1 MRFNLLGPLEIFS
14 GDIPIGI
21 SGHNRRAT
29 LGFLL
34 LHANN
39 VVATSRLLRAVWAG
53 DAPQTA
59 RKILHNAIAD
69 LRGVLADAGPGAPD
83 LLTRAPGYLLRID
96 PLQVDLFRFHEL
108 VEHGRAELTAR
119 SFDTAAATLREALA
133 LWRGPA
139 LADLVESGIRWPEL
153 LTVQNAKLAAIE
165 DCMEA
170 ELAGG
175 RHHEVIGELEAVAE
189 AEPLR
194 ERLAGQLMLALYR
207 CGRQADALTA
217 YRRTRTALVD
227 SLGLDPSRDLQALE
241 RAILNHDA
249 SLALPAPSGKPSPE
263 LASIARLEF
272 PVVPRPSVTL
282 ERKRV
287 SAVLVRAEPDPATD
301 DPEDLG
307 DLHDEQSEVVYAEA
321 RRFGGSV
328 RGSIGSTWLVLFGVP
343 RTGEHDAVNAVRTA
357 LALRDR
363 LDRAHATVTT
373 GDALVSLSGRRAPEV
388 SGVLLE
394 NGLRLLAG
402 TPAGEV
408 RVCAATRA
416 ATGHAFEF
424 AVTGESARVT
434 SSVSTTESGAGQLI
448 GRDRE
453 LGRLHGLL
461 EEVRRWQR
469 AHLVAI
475 LGEPGIGKSALLAEF
490 GRSVREL
497 REPVRVVRARGG
509 EPLEVFAELVRSC
522 AGIDEGGSFGAMAA
536 QLAETVHLLLGT
548 GPSAAWV
555 AAHLRTL
562 VWEPGSAALAES
574 VLCCRALLEGA
585 AATAPLVVLLDDL
598 HLAGEPVHRFVED
611 LAQRLPLLVVTA
623 GKPEPAHRDT
633 TTMTL
638 EPLSDTATTRL
649 LGTLT
654 GQPPRQ
660 YERLVA
666 RIGGNPRFATEYARV
681 LQQEAPGASP
691 SPAWQAAATRWAVC
705 AAPAVPPTVH
715 AMLAAQLDALP
726 PAEKAV
732 VQDAAVLD
740 DPFAPEAVA
749 ALGECDPSDVV
760 KPLEALTRRD
770 LLRAHRRLADGIR
783 VEYSFRSPLLR
794 EVARSQLPR
803 RILAEKQ
810 ARARDWVTPE
820 EASSCS

>member
-1 MRFNLLGPLEIFS
+1 MRFNLLGPLEVFS
-14 GDIPIGI
+14 GDNPIGI

-39 VVATSRLLRAVWAG
+39 VVATSRLLQAVWSG

-69 LRGVLADAGPGAPD
+69 LRGVLAGAGPGAPE
-83 LLTRAPGYLLRID
+83 LLTTAPGYLLRID
-96 PLQVDLFRFHEL
+96 PRQVDLFRFHEL

-139 LADLVESGIRWPEL
+139 LADLIESGIRWPEL

-241 RAILNHDA
+241 RAILNHDP
-249 SLALPAPSGKPSPE
+249 SLSLPAELMETPPA

-272 PVVPRPSVTL
+272 GEPPPRPAAGVTL

-287 SAVLVRAEPDPATD
+287 SAVLVRSEPDPATE

-307 DLHDEQSEVVYAEA
+307 ELHDEQTELVHAEA
-321 RRFGGSV
+321 RRHGGSV

-363 LDRAHATVTT
+363 LCRAHATVTT

-388 SGVLLE
+388 AGGLLAT
-394 NGLRLLAG
+394 GLRMLAEV
-402 TPAGEV
+402 PLGEV
-408 RVCAATRA
+408 RACAVTQAATS
-416 ATGHAFEF
+416 HAFDF
-424 AVTGESARVT
+424 TGQGDTARVDGPVT
-434 SSVSTTESGAGQLI
+434 TTVRPSTGPMI

-461 EEVRRWQR
+461 DEVRRWQR
-469 AHLVAI
+469 SHLVAV
-475 LGEPGIGKSALLAEF
+475 LGEPGIGKSRLLAEF
-490 GRSVREL
+490 GRSAREL
-497 REPVRVVRARGG
+497 REPVRVVRALGG

-522 AGIDEGGSFGAMAA
+522 AGIDAGDPFATAA
-536 QLAETVHLLLGT
+536 ARLAETVHLLLGT
-548 GPSAAWV
+548 GHAAAWA

-562 VWEPGSAALAES
+562 LWEPNNATLADS
-574 VLCCRALLEGA
+574 VPACRALLEGA
-585 AATAPLVVLLDDL
+585 ASTAPLVVLLDDL

-611 LAQRLPLLVVTA
+611 LAQPVPLLVVTT
-623 GKPEPAHRDT
+623 GQPEPARRDT

-638 EPLSDTATTRL
+638 EPLSDAATARL

-654 GQPPRQ
+654 GRPGRQ
-660 YERLVA
+660 YEHLVR
-666 RIGGNPRFATEYARV
+666 RIGGNPRFAAEYARV
-681 LQQEAPGASP
+681 LPEATP
-691 SPAWQAAATRWAVC
+691 SPAWRWAVC
-705 AAPAVPPTVH
+705 PAPAVPPTVH

-726 PAEKAV
+726 PGEKAV
-732 VQDAAVLD
+732 LRDAAVLD
-740 DPFAPEAVA
+740 DPFTPEAVA
-749 ALGECDPSDVV
+749 ALGEYDLGEVV
-760 KPLEALTRRD
+760 KLLETLGRQD
-770 LLRAHRRLADGIR
+770 LLRAQRRLADGIR
-783 VEYSFRSPLLR
+783 VEFSFRSPLLR

-803 RILAEKQ
+803 RVLAEKQ
-810 ARARDWVTPE
+810 ARAGEWAAPPTE

>member
-14 GDIPIGI
+14 GEKPIVI

-69 LRGVLADAGPGAPD
+69 LRGVLAEAGPGAPE
-83 LLTRAPGYLLRID
+83 LLTRAPGYLLRLD
-96 PLQVDLFRFHEL
+96 PRQVDLFRFHEL

-241 RAILNHDA
+241 RAILNHDP
-249 SLALPAPSGKPSPE
+249 SLALSTPAGAETPPP

-272 PVVPRPSVTL
+272 TARPSVTL

-287 SAVLVRAEPDPATD
+287 SAALVRAEPDPATE

-307 DLHDEQSEVVYAEA
+307 ELHDEQSEAVHAEA

-328 RGSIGSTWLVLFGVP
+328 RASIGSTWLVLFGVP
-343 RTGEHDAVNAVRTA
+343 RTGEHDAVNAVRAA

-363 LDRAHATVTT
+363 LQRAHATVTT
-373 GDALVSLSGRRAPEV
+373 GEALVSLSGQRAPEV
-388 SGVLLE
+388 SGGLLE
-394 NGLRLLAG
+394 TGLRLLAR
-402 TPAGEV
+402 TPVGEV
-408 RVCAATRA
+408 RVCATTRE

-424 AVTGESARVT
+424 TAAGGGARVNGP
-434 SSVSTTESGAGQLI
+434 STASGEPGTGLLI

-461 EEVRRWQR
+461 DEVRRWQR
-469 AHLVAI
+469 AHLVAV
-475 LGEPGIGKSALLAEF
+475 LGEPGIGKSRLLAEF
-490 GRSVREL
+490 GRSVQEL
-497 REPVRVVRARGG
+497 REPVRVVSARGG
-509 EPLEVFAELVRSC
+509 EPMEVFAELVRSC
-522 AGIDEGGSFGAMAA
+522 AGIEEGSSFGTVAA

-548 GPSAAWV
+548 GNPASWV

-562 VWEPGSAALAES
+562 VWEPGNAALAES
-574 VLCCRALLEGA
+574 VLACRALLEGA
-585 AATAPLVVLLDDL
+585 ATTAPLVVLIDDL

-623 GKPEPAHRDT
+623 GQPAPAHRDS

-638 EPLSDTATTRL
+638 EPLSEAATARM
-649 LGTLT
+649 LGALT
-654 GQPPRQ
+654 GQPGRQ
-660 YERLVA
+660 YERLVP

-681 LQQEAPGASP
+681 LLRAAP
-691 SPAWQAAATRWAVC
+691 SPLWQAAATRWAVC
-705 AAPAVPPTVH
+705 AAPAVPPAVH

-726 PAEKAV
+726 PTEKAV
-732 VQDAAVLD
+732 LQDAAVLD
-740 DPFAPEAVA
+740 DPFTPEAVA
-749 ALGECDPSDVV
+749 VLVETDPSDVA
-760 KPLEALTRRD
+760 KPLESLARRD
-770 LLRAHRRLADGIR
+770 LLRVHRRLADSVR
-783 VEYSFRSPLLR
+783 LEYSFRSPLLR

-803 RILAEKQ
+803 RVLAEKQ
-810 ARARDWVTPE
+810 ARAGDWAAPE

>member
-1 MRFNLLGPLEIFS
+1 MLLGPLEIFS
-14 GDIPIGI
+14 GHDPIGI

-39 VVATSRLLRAVWAG
+39 VVATSRLLHAVWAG

-69 LRGVLADAGPGAPD
+69 LRGVFAAAGPGAPD
-83 LLTRAPGYLLRID
+83 LLTRAPGYLLRLD
-96 PLQVDLFRFHEL
+96 PRQVDLFRFHEL
-108 VEHGRAELTAR
+108 VERGRAELTAR

-139 LADLVESGIRWPEL
+139 LADLVESGVRWPEL

-241 RAILNHDA
+241 RAILNHDP
-249 SLALPAPSGKPSPE
+249 SLALSTSAGTAPAPSNV
-263 LASIARLEF
+263 ARLEF
-272 PVVPRPSVTL
+272 AGRPSVTL
-282 ERKRV
+282 ERKRI
-287 SAVLVRAEPDPATD
+287 SAVLVRAEPDPATE

-307 DLHDEQSEVVYAEA
+307 ELHDEQSEAVHAEA

-328 RGSIGSTWLVLFGVP
+328 RASIGSTWLVLFGVP
-343 RTGEHDAVNAVRTA
+343 RTGEQDAVNAVRTA

-363 LDRAHATVTT
+363 LQRAHATVTT
-373 GDALVSLSGRRAPEV
+373 GDALVSLSGQRAPEV
-388 SGVLLE
+388 SGGLLE
-394 NGLRLLAG
+394 TGLRLLAH
-402 TPAGEV
+402 TAAGEV
-408 RVCAATRA
+408 RVCAATRE

-424 AVTGESARVT
+424 TTTGAAARVDGPVT
-434 SSVSTTESGAGQLI
+434 ASGEPGTGQLI

-461 EEVRRWQR
+461 DEVRRWRR
-469 AHLVAI
+469 AHLVAL
-475 LGEPGIGKSALLAEF
+475 LGEPGIGKSRLLAEF

-509 EPLEVFAELVRSC
+509 EPLEVLAELVRSC
-522 AGIDEGGSFGAMAA
+522 AGIEAGSSFGTVAA
-536 QLAETVHLLLGT
+536 RLAETVQLLLGT
-548 GPSAAWV
+548 GNQASWV
-555 AAHLRTL
+555 AAHLRPL
-562 VWEPGSAALAES
+562 VWEPGNAALAES
-574 VLCCRALLEGA
+574 MPACRALLEA
-585 AATAPLVVLLDDL
+585 AATTAPLVVLLDDL

-623 GKPEPAHRDT
+623 GQRAPAHRDT

-638 EPLSDTATTRL
+638 EPLSDGATARL
-649 LGTLT
+649 LGALT
-654 GQPPRQ
+654 GQPGRQ
-660 YERLVA
+660 YERLA
-666 RIGGNPRFATEYARV
+666 PRLGGNPRFATEYARV
-681 LQQEAPGASP
+681 LRRAAPA
-691 SPAWQAAATRWAVC
+691 PAWPAAATRWAVC
-705 AAPAVPPTVH
+705 AAPAVPPAVH

-726 PAEKAV
+726 PPEKAV
-732 VQDAAVLD
+732 LRDAAVLD

-749 ALGECDPSDVV
+749 VLADADVGDVV
-760 KPLEALTRRD
+760 EPLEALARRD
-770 LLRAHRRLADGIR
+770 LLRVHRRLAAAVQ

-803 RILAEKQ
+803 RVLAEKQ
-810 ARARDWVTPE
+810 AKAGAWAAPATE